1 MPSNYHTKVFETINT
16 RRSRLCIGLDPDIS
30 RIPTEYLPGKSFNLK
45 KNIEYFFKEII
56 SSTSDECC
64 AYKPQAAMF
73 SALGCE
79 NLLVN
84 LIAWVRKTF
93 PGHLVIFD
101 GKRGDIGNTAK
112 HYATESFTRY
122 EADATTL
129 SPYMGIESI
138 LPFLENRNNGIYV
151 LCKTSNTGSDVIQ
164 NVLVSKNSEHRAG
177 LPLYEYIAE
186 IFVESDV
193 SNQIGLVVGGNC
205 IDELQTIHRR
215 FPSTPLLLPGIGSQG
230 GKIEEVTSI
239 IDNYDESS
247 EAKNSI
253 EKHNNNLVNVSR
265 SVIYASNGKDW
276 KEAARKKARAFNM
289 NLGSGLKNQG

>member
-1 MPSNYHTKVFETINT
+1 MPANYRKKVFETIST

-30 RIPTEYLPGKSFNLK
+30 KFPTEYLPGKSFNLK

-56 SSTSDECC
+56 YSTSEECC

-79 NLLVN
+79 DLLVN
-84 LIAWVRKTF
+84 LISWVRKSF
-93 PGHLVIFD
+93 PSHLVIFD
-101 GKRGDIGNTAK
+101 GKRGDIGNTTK
-112 HYATESFTRY
+112 HYAIESFERY
-122 EADATTL
+122 EADATTVN
-129 SPYMGIESI
+129 PYMGLESVM
-138 LPFLENRNNGIYV
+138 PFLENGNNGIYV

-164 NVLVSKNSEHRAG
+164 NVLVSKNSKQKAI

-186 IFVESDV
+186 IFVGFDV
-193 SNQIGLVVGGNC
+193 GNQIGLVVGGNC
-205 IDELQTIHRR
+205 INELQTIHRR

-239 IDNYDESS
+239 IDNHDESI

-253 EKHNNNLVNVSR
+253 EERNNNLINVSR
-265 SVIYASNGKDW
+265 SVIYASTGKDW
-276 KEAARKKARAFNM
+276 KEAARKKARTFNL
-289 NLGSGLKNQG
+289 NLGSGM

>member
-1 MPSNYHTKVFETINT
+1 MPANYRKKVFETIST

-30 RIPTEYLPGKSFNLK
+30 KFPTEYLPGKSFNLK

-56 SSTSDECC
+56 YSTSEECC

-79 NLLVN
+79 DLLVN
-84 LIAWVRKTF
+84 LIRWVRKIF
-93 PGHLVIFD
+93 PSHLVIFD

-112 HYATESFTRY
+112 HYAIESFERY
-122 EADATTL
+122 EADATTV
-129 SPYMGIESI
+129 SPYMGLESVM
-138 LPFLENRNNGIYV
+138 PFLENGNNGIYV

-164 NVLVSKNSEHRAG
+164 NVLVSKNSKQKAI

-186 IFVESDV
+186 IFVGFDV
-193 SNQIGLVVGGNC
+193 GNQIGLVVGGNC
-205 IDELQTIHRR
+205 INELQTIHRR

-239 IDNYDESS
+239 IDNHDESI

-253 EKHNNNLVNVSR
+253 EERNNNLINVSR
-265 SVIYASNGKDW
+265 SVIYASTGKDW
-276 KEAARKKARAFNM
+276 KEAARKKARTFNL
-289 NLGSGLKNQG
+289 NLGSGM

>member
-1 MPSNYHTKVFETINT
+1 MPANYRKKVFETIST
-16 RRSRLCIGLDPDIS
+16 RGSRLCIGLDPDIS
-30 RIPTEYLPGKSFNLK
+30 KFPTEYLPGKSFNLK
-45 KNIEYFFKEII
+45 KNIEYFFKDII
-56 SSTSDECC
+56 YSTSEECC

-79 NLLVN
+79 DLLAD
-84 LIAWVRKTF
+84 LISWVRKIF
-93 PGHLVIFD
+93 PGHLIIFD
-101 GKRGDIGNTAK
+101 GKRGDIGNTTK
-112 HYATESFTRY
+112 HYAIECFERY
-122 EADATTL
+122 EADATTV
-129 SPYMGIESI
+129 SPYMGVESI
-138 LPFLENRNNGIYV
+138 MPFLENRRNGIYV
-151 LCKTSNTGSDVIQ
+151 LCKTSNTGSDAIQ
-164 NVLVSKNSEHRAG
+164 NVLVSKNSAQTAVFS
-177 LPLYEYIAE
+177 LYEHIAE
-186 IFVESDV
+186 IFVECDV

-205 IDELQTIHRR
+205 IDELQIIHRR

-265 SVIYASNGKDW
+265 SVIYASSGKDW

>member
-1 MPSNYHTKVFETINT
+1 MC
-16 RRSRLCIGLDPDIS
+16 L
-30 RIPTEYLPGKSFNLK
+30 RIIIRKFSKLSTLGAHDSVSVRPRYNRFPTEYLPGKSFNLK

-56 SSTSDECC
+56 YSTSEECC

-84 LIAWVRKTF
+84 LIGWVRKTF

-164 NVLVSKNSEHRAG
+164 NVLVSKDPEQRTV
-177 LPLYEYIAE
+177 LPLYEHIAE

-193 SNQIGLVVGGNC
+193 SNQIGLVVVGNC

-230 GKIEEVTSI
+230 GK
-239 IDNYDESS
+239 
-247 EAKNSI
+247 
-253 EKHNNNLVNVSR
+253 
-265 SVIYASNGKDW
+265 
-276 KEAARKKARAFNM
+276 
-289 NLGSGLKNQG
+289 LKRLLL

>member
-1 MPSNYHTKVFETINT
+1 MPSNYHTKVYETINT

-30 RIPTEYLPGKSFNLK
+30 KFPTEYLPGKSFNLK

-56 SSTSDECC
+56 CSTSEECC

-84 LIAWVRKTF
+84 LIGWVRKTF
-93 PGHLVIFD
+93 PDHLVIFD

-112 HYATESFTRY
+112 HYAIESFDRY

-129 SPYMGIESI
+129 SPYLGLEGIM
-138 LPFLENRNNGIYV
+138 PFLENRNNGIYV
-151 LCKTSNTGSDVIQ
+151 LCKTSNSGSDVIQ
-164 NVLVSKNSEHRAG
+164 NVLVSKDPEQRTV
-177 LPLYEYIAE
+177 LPLYEHIAE

-205 IDELQTIHRR
+205 IDELQTIHGR

-239 IDNYDESS
+239 IDNYNESS
-247 EAKNSI
+247 ESENSI
-253 EKHNNNLVNVSR
+253 AKHNNNLVNVSR

-276 KEAARKKARAFNM
+276 KEAAGKKARAFNL
-289 NLGSGLKNQG
+289 NLGSGIKNQG

>member
-1 MPSNYHTKVFETINT
+1 MPANYRKKVFETIST

-30 RIPTEYLPGKSFNLK
+30 KFPTEYLPGKSFNLK

-56 SSTSDECC
+56 YSTSEECC

-79 NLLVN
+79 DLLVN
-84 LIAWVRKTF
+84 LISWVRKIF
-93 PGHLVIFD
+93 PSHLVIFD

-112 HYATESFTRY
+112 HYAIESFERY
-122 EADATTL
+122 EADATTV
-129 SPYMGIESI
+129 SPYMGLESVM
-138 LPFLENRNNGIYV
+138 PFLENGNNGIYV

-164 NVLVSKNSEHRAG
+164 NVLVSKNSKQKAI

-186 IFVESDV
+186 IFVGFDV
-193 SNQIGLVVGGNC
+193 GNQIGLVVGGNC
-205 IDELQTIHRR
+205 INELQTIHRR

-239 IDNYDESS
+239 IDNHDESI

-253 EKHNNNLVNVSR
+253 EERNNNLINVSR
-265 SVIYASNGKDW
+265 SVIYASTGKDW
-276 KEAARKKARAFNM
+276 KEAARKKARTFNL
-289 NLGSGLKNQG
+289 NLGSGM

>member
-1 MPSNYHTKVFETINT
+1 MPSNYHTKVFETIST

-30 RIPTEYLPGKSFNLK
+30 RFPTEYLPGKSFNLK

-56 SSTSDECC
+56 YSTSEECC

-79 NLLVN
+79 DLLVD
-84 LIAWVRKTF
+84 LISWVRKIF
-93 PGHLVIFD
+93 PSHLVIFD
-101 GKRGDIGNTAK
+101 GKRGDIGNTTK
-112 HYATESFTRY
+112 HYAIESFERY
-122 EADATTL
+122 EADATTV
-129 SPYMGIESI
+129 SPYMGIDSVM
-138 LPFLENRNNGIYV
+138 PFLENRNNGIYV

-164 NVLVSKNSEHRAG
+164 NVLVSKNSEQKAI

-186 IFVESDV
+186 IFVEFDV

-265 SVIYASNGKDW
+265 SVIYASTGKDW
-276 KEAARKKARAFNM
+276 KEAARKKARTFNL
-289 NLGSGLKNQG
+289 NLGSGM

>member
-1 MPSNYHTKVFETINT
+1 MPANYRKKVFETIST
-16 RRSRLCIGLDPDIS
+16 RGSRLCIGLDPDIS
-30 RIPTEYLPGKSFNLK
+30 KFPTEYLPGKSFNLK

-56 SSTSDECC
+56 YSTSEECC

-79 NLLVN
+79 DLLVN
-84 LIAWVRKTF
+84 LISWVRKIF

-101 GKRGDIGNTAK
+101 GKRGDIGNTTK
-112 HYATESFTRY
+112 HYAIESFERY
-122 EADATTL
+122 EADATTVN
-129 SPYMGIESI
+129 PYMGLESVM
-138 LPFLENRNNGIYV
+138 PFLENRNNGIYV

-164 NVLVSKNSEHRAG
+164 NVPVSKNLKQKAI

-186 IFVESDV
+186 IFVGFDV
-193 SNQIGLVVGGNC
+193 GNQIGLVVGGNC

-239 IDNYDESS
+239 IDNYEESI
-247 EAKNSI
+247 EAKNLI
-253 EKHNNNLVNVSR
+253 EEHNNNLINVSR
-265 SVIYASNGKDW
+265 SVIYASTGKDW
-276 KEAARKKARAFNM
+276 KEAARKKAKTFNL
-289 NLGSGLKNQG
+289 NLGSGM

>member
-16 RRSRLCIGLDPDIS
+16 RRSRLCIGLDPDIT
-30 RIPTEYLPGKSFNLK
+30 RFPTEYLPGKSFNLK

-56 SSTSDECC
+56 YSTSEECC

-79 NLLVN
+79 DLLVD
-84 LIAWVRKTF
+84 LISWVRKIF

-101 GKRGDIGNTAK
+101 GKRGDIGNTTK
-112 HYATESFTRY
+112 HYAIESFERY
-122 EADATTL
+122 EADATTV
-129 SPYMGIESI
+129 SPYMGLESI
-138 LPFLENRNNGIYV
+138 VPFLENQNNGIYV

-164 NVLVSKNSEHRAG
+164 NVLVFKNPKQKSV
-177 LPLYEYIAE
+177 LPLYEHIAE
-186 IFVESDV
+186 IFVEFDV

-205 IDELQTIHRR
+205 LDELQTIHRR

-230 GKIEEVTSI
+230 GEIEKVTSI
-239 IDNYDESS
+239 IDKYDESS

-253 EKHNNNLVNVSR
+253 EKHNNDLVNVSR
-265 SVIYASNGKDW
+265 SVIYASAGKDW
-276 KEAARKKARAFNM
+276 KDAAGQKARTFNLE
-289 NLGSGLKNQG
+289 LGSGI